1 MKKINK
7 KKIFFVSITFLI
19 TLCLLFYFIFSYYS
33 TPIQPRTINKKNTSY
48 PTVSFVAVGDNI
60 IHENVYQYALKQG
73 NNTTYNFKPCY
84 QNIKKYISDHDLAY
98 INQETLIAGDSYGIK
113 GYPNFNSPEALI
125 EDLKDTGFN
134 MVSGATNHSM
144 DLGKDALISSAQLW
158 KKQSNI
164 LFSGLYDSQED
175 RQTIRVIEK
184 NGIRFS
190 FLSYTFGVN
199 EATKRQY
206 RNQLQTYPYILG
218 QLDKEQIKEDVEKAK
233 EQSDVIIVACHWGKE
248 DVSQISDLQKE
259 YAQYFADLGVDVV
272 IGNHPHLIQPIEKI
286 NHTLVIYSL
295 GNFLSTMKDV
305 YNQLEGMVCFDF
317 VKKEDEISIEN
328 IQYVPLVNHYND
340 NVVTIYS
347 LKEYTSTLASQH
359 SILKDQA
366 DIIKEFKNYV
376 KQMISNDDID
386 IEM

>member
-1 MKKINK
+1 MKKYNK
-7 KKIFFVSITFLI
+7 KKIILTTCVITFLI
-19 TLCLLFYFIFSYYS
+19 FTLCALISYDNS
-33 TPIQPRTINKKNTSY
+33 TVQPRTSIKKAKKHADD
-48 PTVSFVAVGDNI
+48 PTVSMVAVGDNI
-60 IHENVYQYALKQG
+60 IHENVFKFARNG
-73 NNTTYNFKPCY
+73 NTYNFKPCY
-84 QNIKKYISDHDLAY
+84 QNVKKYISQHDLAY
-98 INQETLIAGDSYGIK
+98 VNQETLIAGNQYGIK

-248 DVSQISDLQKE
+248 DISQISDLQKE

-272 IGNHPHLIQPIEKI
+272 IGNHPHQIQPIEKI
-286 NHTLVIYSL
+286 NNTLVIYSL
-295 GNFLSTMKDV
+295 GNFLSTMKGV
-305 YNQLEGMVCFDF
+305 YNQLEGIISLDF
-317 VKKEDEISIEN
+317 VKKANNISIEN
-328 IQYVPLVNHYND
+328 ITYIPLINHYND
-340 NVVTIYS
+340 DVVTIYP
-347 LKEYTSTLASQH
+347 LQDYTQELASQH
-359 SILKDQA
+359 TILKNQPN
-366 DIIKEFKNYV
+366 IIEEFKTYIQETINN
-376 KQMISNDDID
+376 KDIK
-386 IEM
+386 IKM

>member
-1 MKKINK
+1 M
-7 KKIFFVSITFLI
+7 
-19 TLCLLFYFIFSYYS
+19 
-33 TPIQPRTINKKNTSY
+33 
-48 PTVSFVAVGDNI
+48 
-60 IHENVYQYALKQG
+60 
-73 NNTTYNFKPCY
+73 
-84 QNIKKYISDHDLAY
+84 
-98 INQETLIAGDSYGIK
+98 IAGNQYGIK

-272 IGNHPHLIQPIEKI
+272 IGNHPHQIQPIEKI
-286 NHTLVIYSL
+286 NNTLVIYSL
-295 GNFLSTMKDV
+295 GNFLSTMKGV
-305 YNQLEGMVCFDF
+305 YNL
-317 VKKEDEISIEN
+317 
-328 IQYVPLVNHYND
+328 
-340 NVVTIYS
+340 S
-347 LKEYTSTLASQH
+347 LIH
-359 SILKDQA
+359 I
-366 DIIKEFKNYV
+366 
-376 KQMISNDDID
+376 
-386 IEM
+386 

>member
-1 MKKINK
+1 MKKYNK
-7 KKIFFVSITFLI
+7 KKIILTTCVITFLI
-19 TLCLLFYFIFSYYS
+19 FTLCALISYDNS
-33 TPIQPRTINKKNTSY
+33 TVHPRTSIKKAKKHADD
-48 PTVSFVAVGDNI
+48 PTVSMVAVGDNI
-60 IHENVYQYALKQG
+60 IHENVFKFARNG
-73 NNTTYNFKPCY
+73 NTYNFKPCY
-84 QNIKKYISDHDLAY
+84 QNVKKYISQHDLAY
-98 INQETLIAGDSYGIK
+98 VNQETLIAGDQYGIK

-175 RQTIRVIEK
+175 CQTIRVIEK

-206 RNQLQTYPYILG
+206 RNQLQIYPYILG
-218 QLDKEQIKEDVEKAK
+218 QLDKEQI
-233 EQSDVIIVACHWGKE
+233 KE

-272 IGNHPHLIQPIEKI
+272 IGNHPHQIQPIEKI
-286 NHTLVIYSL
+286 NNTLVIYSL
-295 GNFLSTMKDV
+295 GNFLSTMKGV
-305 YNQLEGMVCFDF
+305 YNQLEGMISLDF
-317 VKKEDEISIEN
+317 VKKVNNISIEN
-328 IQYVPLVNHYND
+328 ITYIPLINHYND
-340 NVVTIYS
+340 DVVTIYP
-347 LKEYTSTLASQH
+347 LQDYTQELASQH
-359 SILKDQA
+359 TILKNQPN
-366 DIIKEFKNYV
+366 IIEEFKTYIQETINN
-376 KQMISNDDID
+376 KDIK
-386 IEM
+386 IKM